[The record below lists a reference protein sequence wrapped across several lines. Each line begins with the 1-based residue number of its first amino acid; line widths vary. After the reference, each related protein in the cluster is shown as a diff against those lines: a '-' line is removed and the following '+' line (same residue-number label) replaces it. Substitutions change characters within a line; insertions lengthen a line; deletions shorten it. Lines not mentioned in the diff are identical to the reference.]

1 MVLKGRVVM
10 DAQPLVGRERDEIT
24 AMVSRLKRADDRART
39 QPSST
44 QVAPSI
50 PPADDV
56 KWAEEWQLP
65 REVFEYFVLE
75 RVQ

>member
-24 AMVSRLKRADDRART
+24 AMVSRIKRADERARS
-39 QPSST
+39 QPSTT
-44 QVAPSI
+44 QVAPAA
-50 PPADDV
+50 PAAEDV
-56 KWAEEWQLP
+56 KWAEDWQLP

-75 RVQ
+75 RVN